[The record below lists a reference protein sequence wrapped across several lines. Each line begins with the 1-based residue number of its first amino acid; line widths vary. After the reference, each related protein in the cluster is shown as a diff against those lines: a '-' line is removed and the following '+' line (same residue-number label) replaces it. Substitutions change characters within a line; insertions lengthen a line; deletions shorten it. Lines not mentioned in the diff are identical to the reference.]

1 MSDPK
6 SREEKERNSPTLPP
20 ASRARAPS
28 ESVPTVDEKIGD
40 DVFAAVQGDP
50 ERVRRVVNRLLSNL
64 DRKR

>member
-20 ASRARAPS
+20 AARARPAS
-28 ESVPTVDEKIGD
+28 DAVYAVDEKIGD

-50 ERVRRVVNRLLSNL
+50 DRVRRVVNRLLSNL